1 MASKTTLN
9 AKNLE
14 ALGVER
20 LAELL
25 IEISTGNANHKR
37 RLRMELVGNASGV
50 ELAREVRK
58 RLGSIARA
66 KSWIDWQK
74 VKSVKADLE
83 AQRKTIAEKIAI
95 FDPDEAFEL
104 IWQFLSLADP
114 IFERSND
121 GSGTLIESFHAA
133 CDDAGRIA
141 ALAKTSTQRVVDEIV
156 AALQDNGYG
165 QYDRLIDA
173 MAPVL
178 GETGLRKLQN
188 AFERWAREPKSK
200 VTEAGMQIVGWSMSG
215 PIYREELHARGQ
227 SITVKVALEQIA
239 DALGDVDLYIAQQS
253 EASKAFATVATE
265 IAKRLLSAGRA
276 QEALYALDTVEFDN
290 RRDISSQW
298 QVVRA
303 ETLEA
308 VGRSQ
313 EAQQFRWNSF
323 EQSLNAELLRAY
335 LQRLPD
341 FDDMEAEEKAFAY
354 VQRVPDAN
362 RALSFFV
369 RYPSLHEASKLVLC
383 RASEM
388 DGDLY
393 ELLSAAAEKL
403 AQKFPLSASVLLRAM
418 IDFTLDGGRSSRY
431 KHAARHLLECGE
443 LARHITDYG
452 TIVPHD
458 VYIAGLR
465 KVHGRKHGFWALFD
479 EPR

>member
-20 LAELL
+20 LAALL

-37 RLRMELVGNASGV
+37 RLRMELVGNSSSV

-83 AQRKTIAEKIAI
+83 AQRKTIAEKIA
-95 FDPDEAFEL
+95 FSDPEEAFEL
-104 IWQFLSLADP
+104 IWQFLSLADT
-114 IFERSND
+114 IFERSHD

-141 ALAKTSTQRVVDEIV
+141 VLAKVSAQRVVDKIV
-156 AALQDNGYG
+156 TALQGNGYG
-165 QYDRLIDA
+165 QYDGLIDA

-178 GETGLRKLQN
+178 GGTGLRKLQN
-188 AFERWAREPKSK
+188 AFERSAREPKSRIA
-200 VTEAGMQIVGWSMSG
+200 EADMQRVGWSLNG
-215 PIYREELHARGQ
+215 PVYREELHARGQ
-227 SITVKVALEQIA
+227 SITVKVVLQQIA

-265 IAKRLLSAGRA
+265 IAKRLLSAERA
-276 QEALYALDTVEFDN
+276 EEALNALAKAEFDN
-290 RRDISSQW
+290 RHEISSQY

-303 ETLEA
+303 QTLEA
-308 VGRSQ
+308 LGRTD

-323 EQSLNAELLRAY
+323 EQSLNDELLRAY

-341 FDDMEAEEKAFAY
+341 FDDMEAEEKAFDY
-354 VQRVPDAN
+354 VQRFPDAS
-362 RALSFFV
+362 RALSFFI
-369 RYPSLHEASKLVLC
+369 RYPSLPEASKLVLC
-383 RASEM
+383 RASEI
-388 DGDLY
+388 DGNQY
-393 ELLSAAAEKL
+393 ELLSVGAEKL
-403 AQKFPLSASVLLRAM
+403 AQKFPLSASILLRAM

-431 KHAARHLLECGE
+431 KHAARHLLECGT
-443 LARHITDYG
+443 LARHITDYSAMA
-452 TIVPHD
+452 PHD
-458 VYIAGLR
+458 VYIGGLR

>member
-20 LAELL
+20 LAALL

-37 RLRMELVGNASGV
+37 RLRMELVGNSSSV

-83 AQRKTIAEKIAI
+83 AQRKTIAEKIA
-95 FDPDEAFEL
+95 FSDPEEAFEL
-104 IWQFLSLADP
+104 IWQFLSLADT
-114 IFERSND
+114 IFERSHD

-141 ALAKTSTQRVVDEIV
+141 ALAKTSTQRVVDKIV

-403 AQKFPLSASVLLRAM
+403 AQKFPLSASVLLRTM

>member
-37 RLRMELVGNASGV
+37 RLRMELVGNSSGV

-74 VKSVKADLE
+74 VKSVKSDLE
-83 AQRKTIAEKIAI
+83 AQRKTIAEKIG
-95 FDPDEAFEL
+95 FSDPDEAFEL
-104 IWQFLSLADP
+104 IWQFLSLADS
-114 IFERSND
+114 IFERSHD

-141 ALAKTSTQRVVDEIV
+141 MLAKISTQRLIDKVF

-165 QYDRLIDA
+165 QYDGLINA
-173 MAPVL
+173 MVPAL
-178 GETGLRKLQN
+178 GEVGLRKLQN
-188 AFERWAREPKSK
+188 ALERWAKEPKSRIANADRQ
-200 VTEAGMQIVGWSMSG
+200 VVGWSMNG
-215 PIYREELHARGQ
+215 PVYREVLYANGQ
-227 SITVKVALEQIA
+227 SIAVKVALEQIA
-239 DALGDVDLYIAQQS
+239 DALGDVDLYVAQQS
-253 EASKAFATVATE
+253 EASKTFATVATE
-265 IAKRLLSAGRA
+265 IAQRLLSVGRVD
-276 QEALYALDTVEFDN
+276 EALDVLDKAEFDN
-290 RRDISSQW
+290 RREISSQW
-298 QVVRA
+298 QAVRA

-308 VGRSQ
+308 LGRSQ

-323 EQSLNAELLRAY
+323 EQSLNDELLRAY
-335 LQRLPD
+335 LKRLPD
-341 FDDMEAEEKAFAY
+341 FDDMEAEEKAFDY
-354 VQRVPDAN
+354 VQRFPDVN
-362 RALSFFV
+362 RALSFFI

-383 RASEM
+383 RASQM
-388 DGDLY
+388 DGDQY
-393 ELLSAAAEKL
+393 ELMSAAAEEL
-403 AQKFPLSASVLLRAM
+403 AQKYPLAASMLLRAM

-431 KHAARHLLECGE
+431 KHAVRHLLECGT
-443 LARHITDYG
+443 LARHITDYDAM
-452 TIVPHD
+452 VSHD

-465 KVHGRKHGFWALFD
+465 KVHGRKHGFWALMD
-479 EPR
+479 ER